1 MAMGITG
8 ASCVR
13 ADVKVADVPDPAVD
27 LEFSADAGPQTA
39 IFAGG
44 CFWCTEAVFERVE
57 GVSDVVSGYIGGTK
71 ADANYGTVSNGLSDH
86 AEAIRISYDPAAVSY
101 GTLLKVFF
109 TVAHDPTQL
118 NRQGPDVGRHYRSAV
133 FYQSDDE
140 KGVAQAY
147 IDQLTE
153 AGVFGDPIV
162 TTLEPF
168 GEGFYVAE
176 EYHQDYAEANPGQPY
191 IVFQAQP
198 KVAKLEKAF
207 PDLLDDE

>member
-1 MAMGITG
+1 MVMGITG

-27 LEFSADAGPQTA
+27 LEFSGDAGPQTA

-44 CFWCTEAVFERVE
+44 CFWCAEAVFARVE
-57 GVSDVVSGYIGGTK
+57 GVSDVT
-71 ADANYGTVSNGLSDH
+71 
-86 AEAIRISYDPAAVSY
+86 YDPAAVSY

-118 NRQGPDVGRHYRSAV
+118 NRQGPDVGRHSRTAV

-191 IVFQAQP
+191 IVFQAQL
-198 KVAKLEKAF
+198 KVAKLEKALA
-207 PDLLDDE
+207 DLLDVE